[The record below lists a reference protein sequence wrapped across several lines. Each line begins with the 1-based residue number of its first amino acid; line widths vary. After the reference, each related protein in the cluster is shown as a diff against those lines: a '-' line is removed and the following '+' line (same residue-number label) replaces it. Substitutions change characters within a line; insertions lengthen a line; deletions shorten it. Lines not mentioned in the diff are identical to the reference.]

1 MRTLNYITQWNY
13 REFFN
18 LKNRLLNHKAVT
30 AIALTPLLAS
40 CGGLGY
46 TPPPGAKLGD
56 AFLSL
61 KVTTD
66 DRGRM
71 AEGSD
76 VVISIENTS
85 AQDTKNQVIIGDVVK
100 LSQGDTGIKVN
111 FPIDKNK
118 LNKCGASMSCYIY
131 VKIVKNG
138 TTYYKTNIPA
148 PYKAGQTRAAITISK
163 AT

>member
-1 MRTLNYITQWNY
+1 MRILNNITQLNY
-13 REFFN
+13 REVFKIKKT
-18 LKNRLLNHKAVT
+18 LWKKRMLA
-30 AIALTPLLAS
+30 AIALTPFLAS

-85 AQDTKNQVIIGDVVK
+85 AEDTKNQVIIGDVVK

-118 LNKCGASMSCYIY
+118 LSECGASMSCYIY

-138 TTYYKTNIPA
+138 TTYYKTNTPA
-148 PYKAGQTRAAITISK
+148 PYKAGQTNAAITISK

>member
-1 MRTLNYITQWNY
+1 MLILNNITQH
-13 REFFN
+13 N
-18 LKNRLLNHKAVT
+18 LCKLFKKKNTILKKRILA
-30 AIALTPLLAS
+30 AIALTPLLAG

-76 VVISIENTS
+76 VVISIENPS

-118 LNKCGASMSCYIY
+118 LNQCGASMSCYIY

-138 TTYYKTNIPA
+138 TTYYKTNTPV
-148 PYKAGQTRAAITISK
+148 PYKAGQTKAAITISK